1 MNILKSEDLPTYQ
14 VEHLE
19 PVPLVTA
26 SSSGAQYI
34 IKRACELLASQLKEP
49 GACIDSPEKTRQ
61 FLTLELAKED
71 TELFCVMFLDT
82 RHRVIQFERMFRG
95 TIDGCSVHPRE
106 VARACLQHNAAAVII
121 AHNHPS
127 GEPEPSRADISLTKR
142 LVEAL
147 ALLDIRV
154 LDHIVIGGTFHVS
167 FAEKGLI

>member
-19 PVPLVTA
+19 CVPDF
-26 SSSGAQYI
+26 SGPSGQGI
-34 IKRACELLASQLKEP
+34 IDAALELLASQLKQP

-71 TELFCVMFLDT
+71 TELFCVMFLDN

-127 GEPEPSRADISLTKR
+127 GEPEPSRADIALTKR

-154 LDHIVIGGTFHVS
+154 LDHIVIGGTTHVS
-167 FAEKGLI
+167 FAERGLI